1 MRFGGDRKSYVTA
14 QLSGKEAESDVEI
27 AMISQNSGMIRVRQK
42 QNGMEV
48 IRPISSNQNSQID
61 GNKLMDYQ

>member
-14 QLSGKEAESDVEI
+14 QLSGKEADSDVEI

-42 QNGMEV
+42 QNGLEV

>member
-14 QLSGKEAESDVEI
+14 QLSGKEADSDVEI

-42 QNGMEV
+42 QNGVEV

-61 GNKLMDYQ
+61 GHKLMDYQ